1 MRAAAQ
7 GPACSPAHP
16 LGCSAPAWRLCP
28 WSWSRWRQDP
38 RLLASGA
45 ANALTTEGRPPGLGG
60 GPAWAR
66 GGSQRR
72 GRARETRKQLV
83 KPGVL
88 RDTDTAAP
96 REGPCRPLAEF
107 GLYTNGEKMKTF

>member
-1 MRAAAQ
+1 MVLESVAA
-7 GPACSPAHP
+7 GPP
-16 LGCSAPAWRLCP
+16 
-28 WSWSRWRQDP
+28 
-38 RLLASGA
+38 
-45 ANALTTEGRPPGLGG
+45 PPGIGRSERTDHGG
-60 GPAWAR
+60 QTTGSGGWASV
-66 GGSQRR
+66 GT
-72 GRARETRKQLV
+72 GRLPETRKQLV